1 MRLAPNAS
9 SFPLCIDKPVTA
21 ALALVLIC
29 AGLFSAPV
37 LAAKQDGGQWTVFFV
52 NHQFNS
58 PWAASFQAENRLA
71 DNMSSFD
78 ELILKPAGYYRLNQ
92 VWNLGAGFKYQ
103 KKDNRANERDIWQ
116 EVFITPES
124 NSQFDWMHQ
133 VRLEQRFVGGVDGVI
148 PRLRYLLH
156 VAHPLGTSGK
166 RYLVAQNATRFNLA
180 SNDTGPP
187 DGFEQNRL
195 YFGLGFH
202 ALPTMRFEIG
212 YLWRFQRQRNA
223 SDTNDHVLRL
233 QFLFDTKSRPPSH
246 AGS

>member
-1 MRLAPNAS
+1 M
-9 SFPLCIDKPVTA
+9 
-21 ALALVLIC
+21 
-29 AGLFSAPV
+29 
-37 LAAKQDGGQWTVFFV
+37 
-52 NHQFNS
+52 NHQFDS

-71 DNMSSFD
+71 DNMTSFD
-78 ELILKPAGYYRLNQ
+78 ELILKPAGYYRLNP

-103 KKDNRANERDIWQ
+103 KKADRANERDIWQ

-124 NSQFDWMHQ
+124 STRFEWLHQ
-133 VRLEQRFVGGVDGVI
+133 IRLEQRFVGGVDGVI

-156 VAHPLGTSGK
+156 VKHPLGTSGK

-195 YFGLGFH
+195 YFGVGFH
-202 ALPTMRFEIG
+202 PLPTMRFEIG
-212 YLWRFQRQRNA
+212 YLWRFQRQREL

-233 QFLFDTKSRPPSH
+233 QFLFDTKSRPPH
-246 AGS
+246 HGGS